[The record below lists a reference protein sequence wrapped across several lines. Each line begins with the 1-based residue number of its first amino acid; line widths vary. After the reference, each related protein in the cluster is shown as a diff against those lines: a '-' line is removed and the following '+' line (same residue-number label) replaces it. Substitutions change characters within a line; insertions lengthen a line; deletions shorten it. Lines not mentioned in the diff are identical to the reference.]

1 MQRQLERLNSLYPSC
16 PTCRLLAP
24 RWPIT
29 RPLPSSSRTSPVC
42 SSFSQFCLLVLACYL
57 VKAGITPCNIWPDFT
72 ATEKAWKVCWSLH
85 PTPLFQPPKYFLITW
100 QWSRSLWP
108 EWIQTRYSGS
118 LCKQVTLSRLQNCY
132 LVLQTKIHNLIHM
145 YYFFFVQVNTYI
157 EDCIAQKD
165 PLIKILRLVC
175 MQSVCN
181 NGLKQKVLDF
191 YKREILQVQPRFYI
205 LHFFKKKLSFSSIRI
220 QIIPQT

>member
-1 MQRQLERLNSLYPSC
+1 MCWLNYWQKSDYFIHVLVVWCIWVFFFFHKHFVCLRNATMQRQLERLNSLYPSC

-42 SSFSQFCLLVLACYL
+42 SSFSQFCLLVLACYV
-57 VKAGITPCNIWPDFT
+57 VKAGITPCNIWPDFA
-72 ATEKAWKVCWSLH
+72 ATEKAWKVYWSLH

-118 LCKQVTLSRLQNCY
+118 LCRQVTLSQLQNCY
-132 LVLQTKIHNLIHM
+132 LVLQTKIH
-145 YYFFFVQVNTYI
+145 T
-157 EDCIAQKD
+157 
-165 PLIKILRLVC
+165 
-175 MQSVCN
+175 
-181 NGLKQKVLDF
+181 
-191 YKREILQVQPRFYI
+191 
-205 LHFFKKKLSFSSIRI
+205 
-220 QIIPQT
+220 T